1 MRIAL
6 AGAVRSSRRV
16 LQALLDHGLDVVG
29 VFGHVPADP
38 SRVSGHVS
46 LEPLATAAGVPFHP
60 FVRINDEL
68 ERIRA
73 CAPDLLFVV
82 GLSQLVSQDIL
93 DIPRHGCVGFHP
105 TRLPERR
112 GRAPLAWLA
121 LEQAGGAANFFRI
134 AGGVDDGPI
143 YASVPFEVDER
154 DDAEAVSGKLG
165 EATDRALAE
174 WLPRLAAGDLSATAQ
189 DESRATYRGR
199 RGPEDG
205 LIDWHAPATAIVRQ
219 VRAAA
224 RPHPGAF
231 THLQDTRLIVWH
243 AGLEQ
248 RLRMLGV
255 VGRIL
260 AVDADGSFVVQCGEG
275 LLRVHEHD
283 TAEGEAVPRV
293 GVRLGYY
300 ADSELFRLRAEVAEL
315 RARLDRL
322 ERRADEDA

>member
-1 MRIAL
+1 VRIAI

-16 LQALLDHGLDVVG
+16 LQALIDHGLDVVA
-29 VFGHVPADP
+29 VFGHMPADV

-46 LEPLATAAGVPFHP
+46 LEPLARDAGIPFHP
-60 FVRINDEL
+60 FQRINDEL

-93 DIPRHGCVGFHP
+93 NIPRHGGVGFHP

-134 AGGVDDGPI
+134 ADGVDDGPI
-143 YASVPFEVDER
+143 YVSAPFEVDER
-154 DDAEAVSGKLG
+154 DDAEAVSDKLG

-174 WLPRLAAGDLSATAQ
+174 WLPRLAAADLSATPQ
-189 DESRATYRGR
+189 DESRASYRGR

-205 LIDWHAPATAIVRQ
+205 LIDWQAPAAAIVRQ

-231 THLQDTRLIVWH
+231 THLQDSRLIVWH
-243 AGLEQ
+243 ADVETDLQ
-248 RLRMLGV
+248 ALGV
-255 VGRIL
+255 IGRIL
-260 AVDADGSFVVQCGEG
+260 TVDSDGSFVVQCGQG
-275 LLRVHEHD
+275 LLRVHEHEVV
-283 TAEGEAVPRV
+283 EGDAAPRV

-322 ERRADEDA
+322 EQRGV